1 MHGQNTERE
10 GRTIELEELEN
21 LKSEILEVREQ
32 EQPPRTMKELENRIF
47 QAGEEWRAEH
57 TETKVNKSTGDV
69 TEKVAM
75 PQTFTVAKI
84 LSEIVTFT
92 FISKSNVPDY
102 SLLYIYDLD
111 EGIYTASNDLFNLF
125 CKTFDV
131 RIKPREWPQIKLMVR
146 TLTKIQ
152 KPLESAD
159 LIPVKNGIIDLNT
172 KELLPFSTKYVIT
185 SKIATAYKVPNYIP
199 KDREGNTF
207 EDWLDS
213 IACGDRELV
222 TLFWQ
227 IILEAINPNYTR
239 NKFAVL
245 YGEGNNGK
253 GTFQRLLI
261 NLIGESN
268 VSALKPAQFSEKHN
282 LETLVGK
289 VCNIGDEAPN
299 EYLKNPSDLM
309 SITSGDTVLV
319 NPKGRPAF
327 EATFKLFNIFSGN
340 YIPNSGNKTKGWYR
354 RVMIVPFN
362 ADFNGQAEKPWIK
375 NEFLADQVV
384 LEYVLF
390 KAVNQEPFTHFIEP
404 KAVKGLLE
412 EYQEDNDY
420 LLSWVKHEYMEK
432 GWHELDVVPVFIL
445 TRELRHYAEDMGISK
460 PNVYGAGK
468 DTIRHLEQLTPNH
481 YRLKRARVKVEDYDK
496 LDPLGFERTKLAKTN
511 HAVVKD

>member
-1 MHGQNTERE
+1 MEIN
-10 GRTIELEELEN
+10 IDEL
-21 LKSEILEVREQ
+21 Q
-32 EQPPRTMKELENRIF
+32 EQLNETKVIEPPKSMTELIDRIY
-47 QAGEEWRAEH
+47 QAGELWREEH
-57 TETKVNKSTGDV
+57 TKTEVKQSTGDV

-84 LSEIVTFT
+84 LSDIVTFT
-92 FISKSNVPDY
+92 FITKSNTADN
-102 SLLYIYDLD
+102 SLLYMYNLD

-131 RIKPREWPQIKLMVR
+131 RIKPREWSQIKLMVR
-146 TLTKIQ
+146 TLTKIK
-152 KPLESAD
+152 KPLESD
-159 LIPVKNGIIDLNT
+159 NLVPVKNGIIDLGT
-172 KELLPFSTKYVIT
+172 KKLLPFNPKYVIT
-185 SKIATAYKVPNYIP
+185 SKIATAYNPPKSIP

-207 EDWLDS
+207 DDWLNS
-213 IACGDRELV
+213 IACGDSELV

-239 NKFAVL
+239 NKFAIF
-245 YGEGNNGK
+245 YGDGNNGK

-268 VSALKPAQFSEKHN
+268 VSALKPAQFGEKHN

-309 SITSGDTVLV
+309 SITSGDNVLV

-340 YIPNSGNKTKGWYR
+340 YIPNGGNKTKGWYR
-354 RVMIVPFN
+354 RIMIVPFN
-362 ADFNGQAEKPWIK
+362 ADFNGQTEKPWIK
-375 NEFLADQVV
+375 NEFLADKDV
-384 LEYVLF
+384 LEYVLY

-404 KAVKGLLE
+404 KAVKDLLE

-420 LLSWVKHEYMEK
+420 LLSWVKHEYMER
-432 GWHELDVVPVFIL
+432 GWHELDVVPVFIA
-445 TRELRHYAEDMGISK
+445 TRSLKHYAEDMGIPK
-460 PNVYGAGK
+460 PNVYRAGK
-468 DTIRHLEQLTPNH
+468 DTIRHLQQLTPNR
-481 YRLKRARVKVEDYDK
+481 YQLKKARVRIEDFDK
-496 LDPLGFERTKLAKTN
+496 LDPLDFERSKLGQVN
-511 HAVVKD
+511 HAITKKE